1 MQKIKI
7 LICTAVILLSGG
19 ILLSCD
25 AKIKSI
31 SAYDKIELSYGE
43 ALNLNSLV
51 LNVKYSNG
59 KINSFKYSEIKNDL
73 KIVESSFSSTKS
85 EQQNITLEYM
95 GFKFNVVVDVKEPKV
110 SNIIVNTS
118 ALGRTVNIEKVTN
131 TYIQNFLNK
140 ISVSAIKQDS
150 SSTLL
155 NGSEYNVFNY
165 DNITNQVSNSLN
177 LDVLYE
183 VGEHWFA
190 VVYKD
195 LNPKTFCV
203 TVKPSD
209 ENGFEFDRTEIPT
222 QILLNENV
230 DFSKLIVN
238 ATYSDGRKV
247 QLSEGKGDGNY
258 KLDLNGFNNTVCGQ
272 YTIKVKYKN
281 YIEKAFTIDVVEVI
295 ES

>member
-203 TVKPSD
+203 TVKLSD

-247 QLSEGKGDGNY
+247 QLSEGGGDGNY
-258 KLDLNGFNNTVCGQ
+258 KLDLNGFDNAVCGQ

-281 YIEKAFTIDVVEVI
+281 YIEKTFTIDVVEVI